1 MSFRLYSVLMDIKR
15 KIELLDQQIEAANN
29 GQPENFLDWKNT
41 TEVVLRNLFGE
52 AGTLSS
58 KFQRINYRPRI
69 ITSSTDY
76 APYQVRGVREGIS
89 LLKSAKTDLEIS
101 AELQQ
106 GKAAQEVEEI
116 IEVADKGEA
125 PGKRVFIVHGHDG
138 EHKHE
143 LARFLQSATGHEPV
157 ILHEQSN
164 RGAVLIEKLEANAE
178 TTGFA
183 VVLMTADD
191 TGKANREEE
200 YKPRARQNVVF
211 ELGFFIAAL
220 GREKVAVLMEPGVE
234 EPGDVTGLVYTP
246 LDPGGAWKMALIQ
259 EISDA
264 GINVNWQA
272 LAKK

>member
-1 MSFRLYSVLMDIKR
+1 MDIKR
-15 KIELLDQQIEAANN
+15 KIQLLDQQIEAAKN
-29 GQPENFLDWKNT
+29 GYPDNFSEWENT
-41 TEVVLRNLFGE
+41 TDVVLRTLFGE
-52 AGTLSS
+52 AGAT
-58 KFQRINYRPRI
+58 
-69 ITSSTDY
+69 TSRFRDIRYSPSMWVDGTDF
-76 APYQVRGVREGIS
+76 APYQVEGVQEAIS
-89 LLKSAKTDLEIS
+89 LLKAAKTEIEIS

-116 IEVADKGEA
+116 IEVKDKGEA
-125 PGKRVFIVHGHDG
+125 SGKRIFIVHGHDG

-143 LARFLQSATGHEPV
+143 LARFLQSVTGHEPV

-183 VVLMTADD
+183 VVLMSADD
-191 TGKANREEE
+191 TGKGNIEEE

-220 GREKVAVLMEPGVE
+220 GRENVAVLMAPGVE

-246 LDPGGAWKMALIQ
+246 LDPGGAWKLALIQ

-264 GINVNWQA
+264 GIEVNWQA